1 MWTQAAGVVQ
11 VLGEPVQVPVQP
23 VGVAHVSQALEGE
36 AGWADGPDQKQGVP
50 RVGGNARGRKRCGQ
64 ESWLLA
70 LALAPTCWVTLNK
83 AAMRVGMERWLS
95 NWS

>member
-11 VLGEPVQVPVQP
+11 ILGEPVQVPVQP
-23 VGVAHVSQALEGE
+23 VGVAHVSQALERE
-36 AGWADGPDQKQGVP
+36 AGWADGLGQKEGVP
-50 RVGGNARGRKRCGQ
+50 GVGGNARGRKWYGQ

-70 LALAPTCWVTLNK
+70 LALAPTCRVTLNK
-83 AAMRVGMERWLS
+83 SPVRVGMEQWLS